1 MARQRGVS
9 HQSHWWR
16 KSLLKRVFHFPVTD
30 IALPERGHKDKGVI
44 AARMKGSRGITSIKH
59 RDMKLYFA
67 IAPGIA
73 FSALLSTAPIMAV
86 DYQGPMIHEIGRS
99 IGWIQAACFFAR
111 PSGIK
116 DKISPDMAQ
125 ITIGIALNQVAMK
138 FGKEQAMKISKDQ
151 FKLNTQCQQFWPTD
165 YLRK

>member
-1 MARQRGVS
+1 
-9 HQSHWWR
+9 
-16 KSLLKRVFHFPVTD
+16 
-30 IALPERGHKDKGVI
+30 
-44 AARMKGSRGITSIKH
+44 
-59 RDMKLYFA
+59 
-67 IAPGIA
+67 
-73 FSALLSTAPIMAV
+73 MAV

-138 FGKEQAMKISKDQ
+138 FGMEVAAEAATAKVVAKVAAKVMSKIAAEVLAKVAE
-151 FKLNTQCQQFWPTD
+151 K
-165 YLRK
+165 LRKKFHLKYVEIANLAGLSKLL